1 MSSQVPL
8 RYLKCQKNHQIINYR
23 VNKLKDTKI
32 RSLFKYDRKE
42 FTFFFKHYLDEINL
56 KKINK
61 KKIAVMTKKIINNKN
76 KKKFIFYN
84 QNNIIGFVVATFYK
98 NLINSNICKI
108 EDFYIRKEFRKKG
121 FGLELVKK
129 FKKRIHYKKIKRFK
143 IEILD
148 KNHTAKKFWQTF
160 QLKIISS
167 SYLIDL

>member
-1 MSSQVPL
+1 
-8 RYLKCQKNHQIINYR
+8 
-23 VNKLKDTKI
+23 LKDTKI
-32 RSLFKYDRKE
+32 RALFKNDRKE
-42 FTFFFKHYLDEINL
+42 FTFFFKLYLDEINL

-61 KKIAVMTKKIINNKN
+61 KKIAVMAKTIINNKD

-98 NLINSNICKI
+98 NLINLNICKI
-108 EDFYIRKEFRKKG
+108 EDFYIRKEFRKKR

-129 FKKRIHYKKIKRFK
+129 FKRRIHYKKIKKFK

-160 QLKIISS
+160 KLKIISN

>member
-1 MSSQVPL
+1 MVN
-8 RYLKCQKNHQIINYR
+8 CR
-23 VNKLKDTKI
+23 VNKLKNTKI
-32 RSLFKYDRKE
+32 RSIFKKDRKE
-42 FTFFFKHYLDEINL
+42 FIFFFKLYLDEINF
-56 KKINK
+56 KKIDK
-61 KKIAVMTKKIINNKN
+61 KKIAVMAKKIINNEN

-98 NLINSNICKI
+98 NLINLNICKI

-129 FKKRIHYKKIKRFK
+129 FKKKIHYKKIKKFK

-148 KNHTAKKFWQTF
+148 KNHTAKKFWRTF
-160 QLKIISS
+160 KLKIISN